1 MASFFLSPGSSLLSH
16 PMVRLPEGVQA
27 AFYAR
32 ILAFRDLGAGG
43 RRWRGV
49 GVAQGAGGAARAPC
63 AVPGLSEWPCWCC
76 DLRLPTGLC
85 VMQPWSNCL
94 NRDACEQDVGL
105 PGAQSALAE
114 GQDCIKTP
122 RAGLQGRDPGA
133 AGPQLHK
140 AAWHISSRRPARFTS
155 SLHTAN

>member
-1 MASFFLSPGSSLLSH
+1 
-16 PMVRLPEGVQA
+16 
-27 AFYAR
+27 
-32 ILAFRDLGAGG
+32 
-43 RRWRGV
+43 
-49 GVAQGAGGAARAPC
+49 
-63 AVPGLSEWPCWCC
+63 
-76 DLRLPTGLC
+76 
-85 VMQPWSNCL
+85 MQPWSNCL